1 MELHLIRHGQTD
13 WNEERRAQGQ
23 SDSQLTATGKQQA
36 LDLGTLI
43 GQLDFDKIFCS
54 SSLRTKQTAE
64 RIFVNPKSDIEY
76 LDSLREIFLGPWEGL
91 LYDDIES
98 KDPESYRHFWLEPH
112 LFNVKGAETFYQLQ
126 QRAIKAVHSIAENFY
141 GKTVAV
147 VSHGA
152 LIKTLLCE
160 AENRTIEELWKP
172 PNMHNCAHSIINYGE
187 DKVGQITQYADIPF
201 DKLCRE

>member
-98 KDPESYRHFWLEPH
+98 KDPESYRHFWQEPH

-141 GKTVAV
+141 GKKVAV

-152 LIKTLLCE
+152 LIKTLLCD